1 MKISK
6 IDKMMEKMKYF
17 ILLLGLCLLGCKD
30 NTPLQTS
37 VTVNVSK
44 AGTLDSLLSKYD
56 KEVIDTLV
64 VTGKINEIDLITIKY
79 MSNLSYIDLEETQ
92 LSTSVSKNHILVNSN
107 RNRTIKL
114 PNNQSLFYS
123 LNPLNIYSEDNEPLD
138 IDGVLLKSKGGLFLY
153 SKDHRDS
160 MYIVSK
166 SSKEQKFTYKDLP
179 LRRKSFEGFDKLRI
193 FISYNQKINGYKV
206 NVMCYPEGNDCFD
219 MNGAILHFQ
228 NDTSEFYIYNPSYH
242 EIGIYE
248 KYGEKT
254 TPKDGDIIYVNYT
267 SKESSEYAEYY
278 GYLADNNVPFFF
290 QDIDFDGEDELLVT
304 VWQYG
309 SRGSSMYDIYKIRKD
324 YIEKMTEEPFDR
336 IENVKTEFNIKEKT
350 ITISYNDFTDF
361 ESGILTYKPIK
372 QERIHDSLE
381 PEIFYKFELVKV
393 ELYSRH
399 ATNLIQIHKI
409 YIKDGYKFKLIKNE
423 ERSVNQKEK

>member
-1 MKISK
+1 
-6 IDKMMEKMKYF
+6 MKYY
-17 ILLLGLCLLGCKD
+17 ILLLGLLLFACND

-37 VTVNVSK
+37 ITVNVSK
-44 AGTLDSLLSKYD
+44 EGTLDSLLSKYN

-64 VTGKINEIDLITIKY
+64 VTGIINEIDLITIKY
-79 MSNLSYIDLEETQ
+79 MSNLSYVDLGETE
-92 LSTSVSKNHILVNSN
+92 LSTSISKNHILVNGN
-107 RNRTIKL
+107 QNQIIKL

-123 LNPLNIYSEDNEPLD
+123 LNPLEIHSKDNEPLD
-138 IDGVLLKSKGGLFLY
+138 IDGVLLKSKGELFLY
-153 SKDHRDS
+153 SRDHRDS

-166 SSKEQKFTYKDLP
+166 SSKDRKFTYKDLP

-206 NVMCYPEGNDCFD
+206 NVMCYPEGDDCFD

-290 QDIDFDGEDELLVT
+290 QDVDLDGEDELLIT
-304 VWQYG
+304 NWQCG
-309 SRGSSMYDIYKIRKD
+309 SRGSSKYDIYKIRKG
-324 YIEKMTEEPFDR
+324 YQNIEKMVEEPFDR
-336 IENVKTEFNIKEKT
+336 IENGKTEFNIKEKT
-350 ITISYNDFTDF
+350 ITIRYNDFTDF

-372 QERIHDSLE
+372 QERIINSLE

-393 ELYSRH
+393 ELYSRFS
-399 ATNLIQIHKI
+399 TNLRQIHKI
-409 YIKDGYKFKLIKNE
+409 YIKDGYKYKLVKDE
-423 ERSVNQKEK
+423 KTPVNQKDK

>member
-1 MKISK
+1 
-6 IDKMMEKMKYF
+6 MKYY
-17 ILLLGLCLLGCKD
+17 ILLLGLCLLSCKD

-44 AGTLDSLLSKYD
+44 AGTLDSLLSKYNKD
-56 KEVIDTLV
+56 VIDTLV
-64 VTGKINEIDLITIKY
+64 VTGQINEWDMITIKY
-79 MSNLSYIDLEETQ
+79 MSNLSYIDLEETE

-290 QDIDFDGEDELLVT
+290 QDVDFDGKDELLIT
-304 VWQYG
+304 NWQCG
-309 SRGSSMYDIYKIRKD
+309 SKGSSTYDVYKVNQYYEYRLDMIKLTD
-324 YIEKMTEEPFDR
+324 APFYKMK
-336 IENVKTEFNIKEKT
+336 NGQTEFDPKEETIKLHL
-350 ITISYNDFTDF
+350 SFSAF
-361 ESGILTYKPIK
+361 EYAIHTYKKVK
-372 QERIHDSLE
+372 QDKIEWTE
-381 PEIFYKFELVKV
+381 PEDSYKFELVRVDIHNQYTDSKEHKV
-393 ELYSRH
+393 
-399 ATNLIQIHKI
+399 
-409 YIKDGYKFKLIKNE
+409 YIKDGYKYKLIKDE
-423 ERSVNQKEK
+423 KTPVNQKDK